1 MAARC
6 RSRFRASCFEQR
18 ALLGKLFK
26 FSGPL
31 TMRAAGGNAMFPGH
45 DMDPSSITGL
55 TSYLGAYLDQA
66 TPKSSSA
73 EQQALIQAVKAVNSA
88 GLLGQ
93 DQELTLWLVPNLHQT
108 VVRVVNRDTREVVA
122 EIPTERALQLA
133 QELRSKGDESG
144 Q

>member
-1 MAARC
+1 M
-6 RSRFRASCFEQR
+6 
-18 ALLGKLFK
+18 
-26 FSGPL
+26 
-31 TMRAAGGNAMFPGH
+31 
-45 DMDPSSITGL
+45 
-55 TSYLGAYLDQA
+55 GAYMDQA
-66 TPKSSSA
+66 TPKPSSI

-133 QELRSKGDESG
+133 QQIKSTGDVSG